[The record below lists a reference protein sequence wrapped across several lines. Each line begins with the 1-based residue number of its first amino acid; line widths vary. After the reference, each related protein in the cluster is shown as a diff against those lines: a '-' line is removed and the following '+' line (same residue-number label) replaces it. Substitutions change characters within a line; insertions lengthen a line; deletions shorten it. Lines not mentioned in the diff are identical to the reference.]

1 MGDYIMKL
9 SIIMSVYIKE
19 NPDSFSKCLL
29 SLSGQTVLPDELII
43 IKDGPLTNELERVI
57 SEFKCPFDLQIIALP
72 ENITQGPAR
81 AKGLLAT
88 RNEWVAIMDSD
99 DICRPDRFEK
109 QIEMVA
115 KNPELGL
122 IGGQISEFRD
132 DPNHVIAVRAVPL
145 EHDAIIEFAKGRNP
159 FNSMTV
165 MLRRDI
171 AIKAGNYEYF
181 PMFEDYDLWVRM
193 IKNGAICANH
203 PDVLVDAR
211 VGSGMYERRRGMPYV
226 RAEVKMQ
233 KVLLGLGLIS
243 NGRFAKNI
251 ALRAPIRLLPG
262 KLVAKM
268 YNVFVRG

>member
-1 MGDYIMKL
+1 
-9 SIIMSVYIKE
+9 
-19 NPDSFSKCLL
+19 
-29 SLSGQTVLPDELII
+29 
-43 IKDGPLTNELERVI
+43 
-57 SEFKCPFDLQIIALP
+57 
-72 ENITQGPAR
+72 
-81 AKGLLAT
+81 
-88 RNEWVAIMDSD
+88 MDSD

-132 DPNHVIAVRAVPL
+132 DPDHGIAVRAVPL

-226 RAEVKMQ
+226 RAEVQMQ
-233 KVLLGLGLIS
+233 KTLLGLGLIS
-243 NGRFAKNI
+243 KGRFIKNI
-251 ALRAPIRLLPG
+251 VLRVPVRLLPG

>member
-1 MGDYIMKL
+1 MKL
-9 SIIMSVYIKE
+9 SIVMSIYIKE
-19 NPDSFSKCLL
+19 DSEAFSKCLTSIL
-29 SLSGQTVLPDELII
+29 SQTVLPDELII